1 MAMLRMIYGGEWSA
15 QSVELRTV
23 CKHHDNIGCC
33 VPPCTSH
40 GREQEHAY
48 SMSTHFFFMMKI
60 LSCRTLPMGLN
71 VLVRN
76 INFEI
81 QIEDFSFSYNG

>member
-1 MAMLRMIYGGEWSA
+1 MLRMIYGGEGSA
-15 QSVELRTV
+15 KSVELRTV

-48 SMSTHFFFMMKI
+48 SMGTHFFIDEKI
-60 LSCRTLPMGLN
+60 ITPCLPAGFKPSGYDYP
-71 VLVRN
+71 
-76 INFEI
+76 IG
-81 QIEDFSFSYNG
+81 IEDFSFSYNG